1 MSIDKNTGIGTTI
14 PPVQLPGGLTING
27 DSAGGHRKM
36 PSIKSEKPKP
46 KYTSIMQVP
55 SWKMSSP
62 EVAPSPPPTPE
73 GPIFD
78 IKTKLPG
85 LQGKAV
91 GTQFEMSIKATLKGI
106 REDDHGI
113 RYEIE
118 VNSVAL

>member
-1 MSIDKNTGIGTTI
+1 MSIDRNTGIGTTI

-27 DSAGGHRKM
+27 DSAGGARRM
-36 PSIKSEKPKP
+36 PTIKSEKPKH
-46 KYTSIMQVP
+46 KYTNVMEIP
-55 SWKMSSP
+55 SWKLESP
-62 EVAPSPPPTPE
+62 KMAEPASPKPE

-85 LQGKAV
+85 LQGKVV
-91 GTQFEMSIKATLKGI
+91 GAQFEMSIKATLKGI
-106 REDDHGI
+106 RENDHGI